1 MKLTRSTVL
10 PMPDEAAVRFLG
22 VGNARASALGSAAAV
37 FELGASPVLLID
49 CGPRTL
55 DDFEQHYGPGLPTAV
70 FVTHLHLDHIG
81 GLEQLFYRGYFS
93 QRPPVR
99 LFVPASLIPA
109 LHDKLAA
116 SPFVLSEGGANF
128 WDAFHLVP
136 VSDAFWLRDLL
147 FDVFPVRHSGYRGGY
162 GLALRGAFFYSGDS
176 RPVPELMSR
185 FASADELIFHDCA
198 ESGSPAHSGLSDLQR
213 EYPPEVLSRTVA
225 YHYESE
231 SAARSLE
238 SAGMRVARP
247 GQRFVLN
254 SLTERAVT
262 PPAGQDQRSDR
273 ENGVKSVSRSK

>member
-1 MKLTRSTVL
+1 
-10 PMPDEAAVRFLG
+10 MPDRAGLRFLG
-22 VGNARASALGSAAAV
+22 VGNARASALGSASAV
-37 FELGASPVLLID
+37 FERDGSPVLLID

-55 DDFEQHYGPGLPTAV
+55 DDFEQHYGPELPRAV
-70 FVTHLHLDHIG
+70 YITHLHLDHIG

-93 QRPPVR
+93 GRPPIR

-128 WDAFHLVP
+128 WDAFQMVP
-136 VSDAFWLRDLL
+136 VSEAFWLDNLL
-147 FDVFPVRHSGYRGGY
+147 FDVFPVRHSGYRGSF

-185 FASADELIFHDCA
+185 FASAEEIIFHDCA
-198 ESGSPAHSGLSDLQR
+198 EIGSPAHSGLADLQR
-213 EYPPEVLSRTVA
+213 EYPAEILTRTVA

-231 SAARSLE
+231 EAARRLE
-238 SAGMRVARP
+238 LAGVKVARP
-247 GQRFVLN
+247 GQCFALKYPTDGAP
-254 SLTERAVT
+254 LAAVES
-262 PPAGQDQRSDR
+262 DQRSER